1 MSITNNNEGI
11 IPIES
16 ESDLINIRKTVRDV
30 SNKCG
35 FSIIDITRI
44 VTAASELARNVY
56 HYAGSGNMF
65 WKTIEIS
72 SAVGIE
78 LTFVDNGPGIENIDK
93 AMEIGFSTSKSLGLG
108 LPGAK
113 KLMGE
118 MDIKSEIGKGTT
130 VTVRKWLRKVYE
142 QPVTAPSISN
152 FSFK

>member
-1 MSITNNNEGI
+1 MSVTNNYEGNV
-11 IPIES
+11 PIES
-16 ESDLINIRKTVRDV
+16 ESDLINVRKTVREI

-35 FSIIDITRI
+35 FSLIDITRI

-56 HYAGSGNMF
+56 HYAGSGNML
-65 WKTIEIS
+65 WKTLEIS
-72 SAVGIE
+72 SSIGIE
-78 LTFVDNGPGIENIDK
+78 LTFIDKGPGIENIDK

-118 MDIKSEIGKGTT
+118 MDIKSEIGIGTT

-142 QPVTAPSISN
+142 QPITATSIRN
-152 FSFK
+152 YSFK